1 MEQKKETR
9 GAKKGREITWNV
21 GRKATGLKRNKT
33 ISFKVTE
40 KERELIY
47 EKLDKIG
54 GKRIEALLKIL
65 KKN

>member
-1 MEQKKETR
+1 MEKETR
-9 GAKKGREITWNV
+9 GAKKGRVVNWNV

-40 KERELIY
+40 KEREFIY